1 MSIRRLLYGLK
12 RQWGKN
18 FDYVQIL
25 TSEANSV
32 TGDFEIHRKIVRFPA
47 VLLPQSQIRKFIQDI
62 GYLAANKNFT
72 YGGYNDFN
80 TLSIVILKSDLPS
93 DFNPDL
99 NGYINYNHKRYER
112 LRFENFTEEAYMLV
126 VQGVEGARP
135 YQTIP
140 VAAYNNLQIQSR
152 ASYELN

>member
-12 RQWGKN
+12 RQWGRD

-32 TGDFEIHRKIVRFPA
+32 TGDFEIHRRIIRFPA
-47 VLLPQSQIRKFIQDI
+47 VLLPQSQLRKFIQDI
-62 GYLAANKNFT
+62 SYLAANKNFT
-72 YGGYNDFN
+72 YGGYNDYN
-80 TLSIVILKSDLPS
+80 ALSIVILKSDLPL

-99 NGYINYNHKRYER
+99 NGYINYDHKRFER
-112 LRFENFTEEAYMLV
+112 VRFENLADEAYLLV
-126 VQGVEGARP
+126 VQGIEGARP

-140 VAAYNNLQIQSR
+140 MRSYNNLQIQSR
-152 ASYELN
+152 VTYELN